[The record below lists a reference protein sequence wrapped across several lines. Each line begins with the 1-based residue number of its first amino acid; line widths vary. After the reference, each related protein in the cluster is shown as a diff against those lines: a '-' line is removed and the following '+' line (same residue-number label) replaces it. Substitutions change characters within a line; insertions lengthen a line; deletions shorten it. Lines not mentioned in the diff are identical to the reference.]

1 MDVLAALL
9 IIAQRWKH
17 PKCPAADGW
26 ISKGWCLHRVE
37 YYSAV
42 KREEIF
48 IHVSTLVSPEDI
60 ILSEISLLLKKKK
73 DK

>member
-17 PKCPAADGW
+17 PKCPAPDGW
-26 ISKGWCLHRVE
+26 ISKGWCLHVE

-42 KREEIF
+42 KREEIL
-48 IHVSTLVSPEDI
+48 IHVSTWVNPEDI
-60 ILSEISLLLKKKK
+60 ILSEISLL
-73 DK
+73 